1 MQWHF
6 FLNLQTINACFCATF
21 CGSNRNVCNV
31 TVYFWLA
38 RGHSVSVITN
48 AAVSYVVRLCLLCKS
63 HRFNDFFLWNTV
75 WKQCLPQ
82 QIFAQCTLKKNVFSL
97 MRWLMKKSRLTS
109 LQQPN
114 SWMLFMF
121 GHTARNRWMQKGVK
135 RQSWKKRT
143 TEMKNQLRN
152 FCIQC
157 AEKKESEWVSL
168 PYTERHPLRIQ
179 SHIELLSCAQLF
191 LLADSIRDAFFSSNS
206 QSTILFATSHRAWQI

>member
-1 MQWHF
+1 MMFGYVYSANRTDSTIF
-6 FLNLQTINACFCATF
+6 FCETLYENNAFH
-21 CGSNRNVCNV
+21 SKYLRNVH
-31 TVYFWLA
+31 W
-38 RGHSVSVITN
+38 
-48 AAVSYVVRLCLLCKS
+48 
-63 HRFNDFFLWNTV
+63 
-75 WKQCLPQ
+75 
-82 QIFAQCTLKKNVFSL
+82 KKNVFSL

-135 RQSWKKRT
+135 RRSWKKRT

-179 SHIELLSCAQLF
+179 SHIGLLSCAQLF
-191 LLADSIRDAFFSSNS
+191 LLADSIHDAFFSSNS